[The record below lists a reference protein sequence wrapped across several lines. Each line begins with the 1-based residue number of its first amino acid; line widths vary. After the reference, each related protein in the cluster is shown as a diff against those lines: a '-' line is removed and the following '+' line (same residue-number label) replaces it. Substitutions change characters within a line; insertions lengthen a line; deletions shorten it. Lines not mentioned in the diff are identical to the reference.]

1 MNTIIMRG
9 SIVSLCLILASGA
22 AQAEVAKEAWVA
34 SYNGPGNGKDNPQ
47 ALTVDAA
54 GNAYVTGFSD
64 SGGGNYDYATVKY
77 NGDGNQVWVAR
88 YDGESQG
95 ADWVKALAVDAAG
108 NVLVTGS
115 SAGQETGF
123 DFATVKYDADG
134 NQLWVSRYDGPAH
147 GDDRVNGMAG
157 DADGNVYVTGD
168 SAGPEGQKES
178 VTIKYG
184 PDGDLLWATR
194 SGSPGVS
201 QSLAAIAV
209 DEEGNVYVAGGE
221 TRKAGNSDFVVIKYD
236 SSGNALWTAYR
247 DWSVHDDALYLGLDD
262 IGNAY
267 VAGERVSY
275 TEDPEKNAH
284 EDIVIVKY
292 GLDGKEL
299 WSANFNGGDG
309 SNDVASAL
317 RLDRKGDIY
326 VGGTTLASADDS
338 RGLSAA
344 AYVTVKYDP
353 DGNLL
358 WEARHEGLKETAG
371 IAQGL
376 ALDAAGNVY
385 VSGSSRGTSGQ
396 KPKVIVIKYGSHGS
410 ELWLFRREGL
420 TIGTKNGLYAD
431 AAGTIWITGNDSDS
445 RDYLTAKYVESKTVA
460 QPETEAVP

>member
-1 MNTIIMRG
+1 MNTIIMSG

-236 SSGNALWTAYR
+236 SSGKALWTVNR
-247 DWSVHDDALYLGLDD
+247 DWLANDDA
-262 IGNAY
+262 
-267 VAGERVSY
+267 R
-275 TEDPEKNAH
+275 
-284 EDIVIVKY
+284 
-292 GLDGKEL
+292 
-299 WSANFNGGDG
+299 F
-309 SNDVASAL
+309 
-317 RLDRKGDIY
+317 
-326 VGGTTLASADDS
+326 
-338 RGLSAA
+338 
-344 AYVTVKYDP
+344 
-353 DGNLL
+353 
-358 WEARHEGLKETAG
+358 
-371 IAQGL
+371 L
-376 ALDAAGNVY
+376 ALDAAGNAY
-385 VSGSSRGTSGQ
+385 VTGASLRHTEGPEKIAHEDIAT
-396 KPKVIVIKYGSHGS
+396 VKYGPDGK
-410 ELWLFRREGL
+410 ELWAASFNAGGSAHDVASALRVDGD
-420 TIGTKNGLYAD
+420 GHAY
-431 AAGTIWITGNDSDS
+431 AAGTVYSSIGGDSQAANTDYIAIKYDADGHQLWSAGYGGPGGTYDIAHAAALDADGGFYFLGSERHSPDSKPWLVTVKFAPDGSEQWVARYEGMASAGPRALVVDDAGGIWATGSNAGGW
-445 RDYLTAKYVESKTVA
+445 DYLTIKYVQSETMTVVEKA
-460 QPETEAVP
+460 GKP